1 LPRPAVV
8 PRAAAEKAWHEAL
21 FESSSEA
28 SPAPAESLDD
38 IRVSVCV
45 AHFNKARDLR
55 ESLDSL
61 RAQSHRNLEVIVVD
75 DCSSDSASKAAFEAA
90 AAAFESPDW
99 KFIREEV
106 NRGPGHARNRAVSVA
121 TGSHVIFFDA
131 DDVAF
136 ADMVE
141 RLLRGLLRSK
151 GACVAGSSRRLRE
164 SNGQRVIEG
173 TSTYVGGS
181 LENAFLYPPAGTVF
195 IIAKDVF
202 EAVGGFKTDLPR
214 DCHEDW
220 NFHVR
225 LMAREY
231 RLHVLPEPVFA
242 YRSVPLSRSLLVPQD
257 MALLVEPFLE
267 STPQMRKNLLGLTIE
282 LSGGMESAVR
292 LLADYNQFAGGIRFL
307 RFLNRLKRSIL
318 RPFRPRRKTG

>member
-1 LPRPAVV
+1 
-8 PRAAAEKAWHEAL
+8 
-21 FESSSEA
+21 
-28 SPAPAESLDD
+28 
-38 IRVSVCV
+38 
-45 AHFNKARDLR
+45 
-55 ESLDSL
+55 
-61 RAQSHRNLEVIVVD
+61 
-75 DCSSDSASKAAFEAA
+75 
-90 AAAFESPDW
+90 
-99 KFIREEV
+99 
-106 NRGPGHARNRAVSVA
+106 
-121 TGSHVIFFDA
+121 
-131 DDVAF
+131 
-136 ADMVE
+136 
-141 RLLRGLLRSK
+141 
-151 GACVAGSSRRLRE
+151 
-164 SNGQRVIEG
+164 VIEG

-318 RPFRPRRKTG
+318 RPFRPRRKGRTRSASAGRPARAFRRSGNARLHRQRIGDARRQPVGSDAGRGRSRPPHHHPGL